1 MEKSQLFQ
9 FISDH
14 QTPFVALADFI
25 FDHPETGYK
34 EYQACAEITKL
45 LEKLGFSVERNL
57 VGIETAFR
65 AVYKSGIG
73 GPSIGLLCE
82 YDALEKIGHA
92 CSHHLQ
98 APAIVLAAFAVKT
111 LLRDLPYQLVI
122 YGTPAE
128 EGLGGKILMEE
139 RGCFNDI
146 DFSLMIH
153 GWSHT
158 FVDVK
163 SYASWRYVVE
173 FFGKSTHA
181 ALNPYDGRSAMDAL
195 LLTFQGIEFMREHV
209 RDTSRMHY
217 TVLDAGGPENVVPA
231 YASGRF
237 MLRSF
242 SNRYVETMD
251 TRFRDIVK
259 GAALMTGTDY
269 KIDLCSKY
277 IAKIPS
283 YMLNDL
289 LIENAEMVG
298 VPRIIPPIEEA
309 GSTDFATVMYKAPGA
324 VIRIA
329 FSPEDAPPH
338 SEGMLKAGKSPEARR
353 AVVQGAQVLAG
364 VCCDVITKPQLLE
377 DMKKEFQK
385 TKAAMSQL

>member
-1 MEKSQLFQ
+1 MEKTSLFQ
-9 FISDH
+9 YIVEHRQPFID
-14 QTPFVALADFI
+14 LADYI
-25 FDHPETGYK
+25 YDHPETGYQ
-34 EYQACAEITKL
+34 EYQACAAITKL
-45 LEKLGFSVERNL
+45 LEEYGFSVERNL

-65 AVYKSGIG
+65 AIYENGSG

-82 YDALEKIGHA
+82 YDALEKVGHA

-98 APAIVLAAFAVKT
+98 APIIVLAALAVKEC
-111 LLRDLPYQLVI
+111 LKDMPYKLVV

-146 DFSLMIH
+146 DLSLMVH

-163 SYASWRYVVE
+163 SYASWKYVVE

-195 LLTFQGIEFMREHV
+195 LLAFQGVEFMREHV

-217 TVLDAGGPENVVPA
+217 TVLDAGGPANVVPA
-231 YASGRF
+231 YASGSF

-242 SNRYVETMD
+242 SNRYIEEMD
-251 TRFRDIVK
+251 VRFRNIIQ

-277 IAKIPS
+277 IAKVPS
-283 YMLNDL
+283 FMLNDL
-289 LIENAEMVG
+289 MIENAKTVG

-329 FSPEDAPPH
+329 FSPEDAAPH
-338 SEGMLKAGKSPEARR
+338 SQGMLLAGKSPEAKR
-353 AVVQGAQVLAG
+353 AVVQGAQVIAG
-364 VCCDVITKPQLLE
+364 VCCDIISQPGLLQEITE
-377 DMKKEFQK
+377 EFQE
-385 TKAAMSQL
+385 TKRKMAQ